1 MSIMMST
8 SLFTRLRRLRRD
20 ERDIHDDIRQELV
33 HSLFEPIMSLV
44 TGVVAAGLA
53 CLIAMAHAASTEIIV
68 MTLITV
74 VIGSVRIA
82 ISIAYL
88 YLASRRPLHTPFWE
102 KAYEIGAWSFSA
114 SYGCLTYLTTL
125 PGTDTFILYIVGVS
139 IMGYAA
145 VITARNAGRPYIAFG
160 QVALALG
167 PMALGHAINNE
178 GLYRFLGLAVV
189 FSIISML
196 QVTLSIRDRIVS
208 AMFLTRE
215 KALLAQRFYAAL
227 DNMSHGI
234 CLFDR
239 FDNLTFTN
247 RRFAALGGVP
257 VEEIEPGT
265 PARTLIERAFANG
278 DSSAAVEAFMTQ
290 LKTRKAAE
298 SDMPTPSGR
307 IIDVSM
313 RPAEDGGMVVTF
325 EDNTEKRAAEAKV
338 AHMAQFD
345 GLTDLPNRHQA
356 EQHLATLLARS
367 RRSGCG
373 FAVMF
378 IDLDRFKV
386 VNDSLGHP
394 TGDVLLKLVAERLKR
409 IVGPKDLVA
418 RFGGDEFM
426 IIQNDGG
433 DPGRVEVM
441 AERIVD
447 DLRRP
452 FTVERQRID
461 VGASIGIALSGVHG
475 DTTEK
480 LIKNADIALYVAKN
494 EGRNRFFVFEKSLEK
509 DAQVRRTLEVDLREA
524 LDREEFE
531 LHYQPIAN
539 IETGETVICEALVRW
554 RHPER
559 GMVPPNAFIP
569 IAEETGL
576 IIPIGRWVLEQA
588 CRDAAT
594 WPEGIRVAVN
604 LSPLQFAD
612 RDLIPTVSRAVKAA
626 GLDPRRLEVEIVETV
641 MMTDSEA
648 TIRVMQDLRDLGLT
662 ISLDDFGS
670 GYSALSYLH
679 RFKFEKIKIDGSYV
693 RSIDAKPAS
702 AAIIKAIATIGTE
715 LNMRTV
721 IEGVE
726 TAEQLEH
733 ARRLGCT
740 EVQGWLLARP
750 MPNDALLA
758 HFEPH
763 RIVERA
769 AQFHGLRQDRK
780 PEEATRLAR

>member
-1 MSIMMST
+1 MSSLMKH
-8 SLFTRLRRLRRD
+8 SLFARLVRLRRD
-20 ERDIHDDIRQELV
+20 EREIHGDIRRELV
-33 HSLFEPIMSLV
+33 HSLFEPLMSLV

-53 CLIAMAHAASTEIIV
+53 CMIAMAHSASPDIIV

-74 VIGSVRIA
+74 IIGSLRIA
-82 ISIAYL
+82 VSCLYL
-88 YLASRRPLHTPFWE
+88 YLAPRRTLNAPFWE
-102 KAYEIGAWSFSA
+102 RAYEIGAWSFSA
-114 SYGCLTYLTTL
+114 SYGCLTYLTTV

-167 PMALGHAINNE
+167 PMALGHFINNE
-178 GLYRFLGLAVV
+178 GLYRFLGVAVL
-189 FSIISML
+189 FSIVSMM

-208 AMFLTRE
+208 AMILTRE
-215 KALLAQRFYAAL
+215 KAQLAERFQAAL
-227 DNMSHGI
+227 DNMTHGI

-239 FDNLTFTN
+239 HQRLDVTN
-247 RRFAALGGVP
+247 ERFAEIAGVP
-257 VEEIEPGT
+257 IESLGDGT
-265 PARTLIERAFANG
+265 SARAILEQAFASG
-278 DSSAAVEAFMTQ
+278 ADDQAIDTFLGHLEAGRSVESS
-290 LKTRKAAE
+290 L
-298 SDMPTPSGR
+298 PTPTGR
-307 IIDVSM
+307 IIDVSF
-313 RPAEDGGMVVTF
+313 RPAASGGMVVTF
-325 EDNTEKRAAEAKV
+325 EDNTEQRVAEARI

-345 GLTDLPNRHQA
+345 GLTDLPNRLQA
-356 EQHLATLLARS
+356 EEHLESLFEAKQAGAAS
-367 RRSGCG
+367 

-394 TGDVLLKLVAERLKR
+394 VGDALLKLVAERLRR
-409 IVGPKDLVA
+409 IMRPSDLVA

-426 IIQNDGG
+426 VVQSPIRS
-433 DPGRVEVM
+433 PGCAEAL
-441 AERIVD
+441 AERIIEE
-447 DLRRP
+447 LRHP
-452 FTVERQRID
+452 YIIDRQRLD
-461 VGASIGIALSGVHG
+461 VGASIGIALSSMHG
-475 DTTEK
+475 ATARA

-494 EGRNRFFVFEKSLEK
+494 EGRNRYFMFEESLERE
-509 DAQVRRTLEVDLREA
+509 AQVRRILEVDLRQA

-531 LHYQPIAN
+531 LHYQPIAD
-539 IETGETVICEALVRW
+539 IHTGETVICEALLRW
-554 RHPER
+554 KHPDR

-594 WPEGIRVAVN
+594 WPEHVRVAVN

-612 RDLIPTVSRAVKAA
+612 RDLIPTVERAVEAA
-626 GLDPRRLEVEIVETV
+626 GLDPRRLEIEIVETV
-641 MMTDSEA
+641 MINDSEA
-648 TIRVMQDLRDLGLT
+648 TIRVMQELRGLGLT

-679 RFKFEKIKIDGSYV
+679 RFKFEKIKIDGSYA
-693 RSIDAKPAS
+693 RSIDANPAS
-702 AAIIKAIATIGTE
+702 AAIIKAVATMGTE

-726 TAEQLEH
+726 TADQLNQ
-733 ARRLGCT
+733 ARALGCT

-750 MPNDALLA
+750 MPNAMLLA
-758 HFEPH
+758 HFEPAK
-763 RIVERA
+763 ILERA
-769 AQFHGLRQDRK
+769 AAFVGLAA
-780 PEEATRLAR
+780 PTTEPAETRRVG